1 MATINCSEIQQ
12 VGNELLIA
20 FQDCKKV
27 NPTDL
32 ATLVELVLAVNICT
46 NGGPSYDTLVEEIYE
61 PLVDEIVS
69 YPIGTYHSISIMILQ
84 GNIERNG
91 VTYPTG
97 SVLDHE
103 VTNLNQTAFSFTVKS
118 GAQVVVQ
125 YLIETV

>member
-1 MATINCSEIQQ
+1 MAIQCNEIQQ
-12 VGNELLIA
+12 IGNQLLA
-20 FQDCKKV
+20 KFQKCKV
-27 NPTDL
+27 VDPQDL
-32 ATLVELVLAVNICT
+32 HQLVELVLAVNICS
-46 NGGPSYDTLVEEIYE
+46 NGGPSYNTLVEEIYE
-61 PLVDEIVS
+61 PIVDEIVT
-69 YPIGTYHSISIMILQ
+69 YPIGTYHSISVMIIQ

-103 VTNLNQTAFSFTVKS
+103 VTNLNQTAFSFTVKA